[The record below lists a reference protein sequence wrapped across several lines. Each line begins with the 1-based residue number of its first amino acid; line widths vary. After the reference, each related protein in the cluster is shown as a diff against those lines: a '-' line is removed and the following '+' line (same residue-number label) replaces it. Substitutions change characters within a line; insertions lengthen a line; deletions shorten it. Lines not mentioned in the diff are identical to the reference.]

1 MKGRAFRP
9 SPGHISVCQL
19 DIRVA
24 FEALRHDL
32 IGVTGTG
39 CRQQEV
45 ESAAQAVRGAAVASG
60 YLCGFCLITQLPEG
74 SKERLP
80 VTCPPRRSAEKSEM
94 VRLSRLR
101 AI

>member
-1 MKGRAFRP
+1 MPRPRFVSGR
-9 SPGHISVCQL
+9 SGHISVCQL

-24 FEALRHDL
+24 FETLRHDL

-60 YLCGFCLITQLPEG
+60 YLCGFCPDHPASGGIKGKIAGHVPAP
-74 SKERLP
+74 K
-80 VTCPPRRSAEKSEM
+80 VC
-94 VRLSRLR
+94 
-101 AI
+101 